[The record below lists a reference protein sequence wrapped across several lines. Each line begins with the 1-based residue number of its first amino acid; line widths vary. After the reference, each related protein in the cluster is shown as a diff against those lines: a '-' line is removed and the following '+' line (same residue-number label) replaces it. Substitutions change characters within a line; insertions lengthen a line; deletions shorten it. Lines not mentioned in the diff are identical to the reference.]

1 MMGPYTMF
9 VNPAAKDGLNPQRL
23 QLAML
28 TAPDVAD
35 VSEIREVRTLDEM
48 GDAVAALDEDTIP
61 VAVGGDGTINMLV
74 RVMRELRAGRPLG
87 IIPMGTGNAVA
98 HGMGVGTLG
107 RALDAL
113 RFPEVRPMDVF
124 ETTHPDIPL
133 ALISVSVGGESTLLK
148 EMAQMQTWQRVL
160 GAIKGTVEGVTKNFS
175 ETRVML
181 DGRAMLEPEESFFNT
196 GLYNHRTYAFGREI
210 FPGNDPSD
218 GEGVAVT
225 WIKPPLYFKTY
236 LQGLL
241 EDAPPDGDPRYRPWK
256 HAHIETTLPVQF
268 DGEFAGEGGSF
279 DVTVAPGAIRVIVS
293 QPIVKRND

>member
-1 MMGPYTMF
+1 MLGHYVML
-9 VNPAAKDGLNPQRL
+9 VNPAARDGLTLQRL
-23 QLAML
+23 QLALL
-28 TAPDVAD
+28 TAPDIAEAI
-35 VSEIREVRTLDEM
+35 EIREVRNMDETGDVVAGLDD
-48 GDAVAALDEDTIP
+48 DAIP
-61 VAVGGDGTINMLV
+61 VAVGGDGTINVLTRVV
-74 RVMRELRAGRPLG
+74 REVRAGRPIG
-87 IIPMGTGNAVA
+87 IMPMGTGNAVA

-148 EMAQMQTWQRVL
+148 EMSQLQTWQRVI
-160 GAIKGTVEGVTKNFS
+160 GAIKGTVEGVTRSFS
-175 ETRVML
+175 ETTVLL
-181 DGRAMLEPEESFFNT
+181 DGQPMLSPEESFFNT

-210 FPGNDPSD
+210 FPGNDPAD
-218 GEGVAVT
+218 GEGLCVT

-236 LQGLL
+236 LQGLSP
-241 EDAPPDGDPRYRPWK
+241 DAPPDGDPRFRPWH

-279 DVTVAPGAIRVIVS
+279 EVTVAPGAIRVIVP
-293 QPIVKRND
+293 QPIVKRG